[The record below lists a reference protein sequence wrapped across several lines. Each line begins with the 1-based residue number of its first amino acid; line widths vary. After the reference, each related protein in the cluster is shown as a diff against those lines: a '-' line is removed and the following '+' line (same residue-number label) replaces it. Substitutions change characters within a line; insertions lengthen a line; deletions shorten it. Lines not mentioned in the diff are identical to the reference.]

1 MDGGCAAGAGARAVG
16 AEEDEMVGMPAAVLV
31 DEGTLAITERPRPRV
46 RRSGDVL
53 IDVEACGICGTDLHI
68 LSRPSGHPCRL
79 GVVLGHEFVGV
90 VAEVGTEVRSLRPGD
105 RVVVE
110 PNVACGSCRWCHRGL
125 VSHCEHFTTHGIFI
139 DGGLAP
145 QVAVT
150 ARACHRIAHSVPAH
164 LAALAEPLSCV
175 VNGTRLAAIQPGE
188 TVVVVGAGPIGLLF
202 CALLDLAGATVVA
215 IEPLALRR
223 SLALT
228 MGAVAAL
235 DPEADDLCG
244 RVLDITSGFGADAT
258 IDAVGSQMA
267 VCLDL
272 VRKGGRVVL
281 FGLDTQARAQICQS
295 RITRDEIQVLG
306 AYVGRNVFPSAVRLL
321 EQGRLDLEPMVTHRV
336 HLEQLPWALD
346 RLRAGKAAKVV
357 VELH

>member
-1 MDGGCAAGAGARAVG
+1 MAG
-16 AEEDEMVGMPAAVLV
+16 MTAAVLV
-31 DEGTLAITERPRPRV
+31 EEGTLAITERPRPRL
-46 RRSGDVL
+46 RKPGDVL

-68 LSRPSGHPCRL
+68 LSRPPGHPCRV

-90 VAEVGTEVRSLRPGD
+90 VREAGHEVVGLRAGQ

-110 PNVACGSCRWCHRGL
+110 PNVSCGSCGWCHRGL
-125 VSHCEHFTTHGIFI
+125 VSHCEHFTSHGIFI

-145 QVAVT
+145 QVAVA

-164 LAALAEPLSCV
+164 VAALAEPLSCV
-175 VNGTRLAAIQPGE
+175 VNGARLAGVVPGE

-202 CALLDLAGATVVA
+202 TSLLDLAGATVVA
-215 IEPLALRR
+215 VEPLPVRR

-235 DPEADDLCG
+235 DPAVDDVRARVADMTC
-244 RVLDITSGFGADAT
+244 GFGADAT
-258 IDAVGSQMA
+258 IDTVGSQMA
-267 VCLDL
+267 TCLDL

-281 FGLDTQARAQICQS
+281 FGIDTAARAEIAQS

-306 AYVGRNVFPSAVRLL
+306 AYVGRDVFPAAIRLL
-321 EQGRLDLEPMVTHRV
+321 EQRRLDLEPMITHRV
-336 HLEQLPWALD
+336 GLDELPGALD
-346 RLRAGKAAKVV
+346 RLRAGKAAKVI
-357 VELH
+357 VEF

>member
-1 MDGGCAAGAGARAVG
+1 
-16 AEEDEMVGMPAAVLV
+16 MVGMPAAVLV
-31 DEGTLAITERPRPRV
+31 EEGTLAITERPRPRV

-68 LSRPSGHPCRL
+68 LSTPPGHPFRL
-79 GVVLGHEFVGV
+79 GVVLGHEFVGIV
-90 VAEVGTEVRSLRPGD
+90 TEVGADVRSVRPGD

-110 PNVACGSCRWCHRGL
+110 ANVNCGACRWCHRGL
-125 VSHCEHFTTHGIFI
+125 VSHCEHFTSHGIFI

-150 ARACHRIAHSVPAH
+150 ARACHRISHSVPAH
-164 LAALAEPLSCV
+164 LAALAQPLACV
-175 VNGTRLAAIQPGE
+175 VNGIRLAAVQPGE

-202 CALLDLAGATVVA
+202 CALLDLAGATAVA
-215 IEPLALRR
+215 IEPTPLRR

-235 DPEADDLCG
+235 DPAADDVCG
-244 RVLDITSGFGADAT
+244 RVMDITAGFGADTT
-258 IDAVGSQMA
+258 IDAVGSQMER
-267 VCLDL
+267 CLDL

-281 FGLDTQARAQICQS
+281 FGLDTQARGTISQA
-295 RITRDEIQVLG
+295 RITRDELQVLG
-306 AYVGRNVFPSAVRLL
+306 AYVGRDAFPSAIRLL
-321 EQGRLDLEPMVTHRV
+321 EQGRLDLEPLVTHRV
-336 HLEQLPWALD
+336 TLDQLPQALE
-346 RLRAGKAAKVV
+346 RLRTGKAAKVI

>member
-1 MDGGCAAGAGARAVG
+1 
-16 AEEDEMVGMPAAVLV
+16 MVGMPAAVLV

-68 LSRPSGHPCRL
+68 LSRPQGHPCRL

-90 VAEVGTEVRSLRPGD
+90 VAEVGSEVKSLRPGD
-105 RVVVE
+105 RVVIE

-145 QVAVT
+145 QVAVA
-150 ARACHRIAHSVPAH
+150 ARACHRISHSVPAH

-175 VNGTRLAAIQPGE
+175 VNGTRLAGVQPGE

-215 IEPLALRR
+215 VEPSPLRR

-235 DPEADDLCG
+235 DPEADDVCG
-244 RVLDITSGFGADAT
+244 RVLDATAGFGADAT
-258 IDAVGSQMA
+258 IDAVGTQMA
-267 VCLDL
+267 MCLDL

-281 FGLDTQARAQICQS
+281 FGIDTQARVQVCQS

-306 AYVGRNVFPSAVRLL
+306 AYVGRDVFPSAVRLL

-336 HLEQLPWALD
+336 RLEQLPWALD
-346 RLRAGKAAKVV
+346 RLRAGKAAKVI

>member
-1 MDGGCAAGAGARAVG
+1 
-16 AEEDEMVGMPAAVLV
+16 MVGMPAAVLV
-31 DEGTLAITERPRPRV
+31 EEGTLAITERPRPRL

-68 LSRPSGHPCRL
+68 LSRPAGHPSRP

-90 VAEVGTEVRSLRPGD
+90 VREVGSEVRSPRPGD

-110 PNVACGSCRWCHRGL
+110 PNVACGACRWCHRGL
-125 VSHCEHFTTHGIFI
+125 VSHCEHFTTHGIFT

-145 QVAVT
+145 QVTVA
-150 ARACHRIAHSVPAH
+150 ARGCHRISHSVPAH

-175 VNGTRLAAIQPGE
+175 VNGARLADTQPGE

-202 CALLDLAGATVVA
+202 CAILDLAGATVVA
-215 IEPLALRR
+215 VEPSPLRR

-235 DPEADDLCG
+235 DPAADDVPA
-244 RVLDITSGFGADAT
+244 RVLDVTAGFGADAT
-258 IDAVGSQMA
+258 IDAVGTQMA
-267 VCLDL
+267 TCLDL

-281 FGLDTQARAQICQS
+281 FGIDTQARVEIPQA
-295 RITRDEIQVLG
+295 RITRDEIRVLG
-306 AYVGRNVFPSAVRLL
+306 AYVGRDVFPGAVRLL

-336 HLEQLPWALD
+336 RLEQLPSALD
-346 RLRAGKAAKVV
+346 RLRAGKAAKVI
-357 VELH
+357 VELQ

>member
-1 MDGGCAAGAGARAVG
+1 
-16 AEEDEMVGMPAAVLV
+16 MVGMPAAVLV
-31 DEGTLAITERPRPRV
+31 DEGTLAIMERPRPRV

-68 LSRPSGHPCRL
+68 LSRPPGHPCRL
-79 GVVLGHEFVGV
+79 GVVLGHEFVGI
-90 VAEVGTEVRSLRPGD
+90 VAEVGTDVKSLRPGD

-110 PNVACGSCRWCHRGL
+110 PNVACGACRWCHRGL
-125 VSHCEHFTTHGIFI
+125 VSHCDHFTMHGIFS

-164 LAALAEPLSCV
+164 VAALAEPLACV
-175 VNGTRLAAIQPGE
+175 VNGIRLVATQPGE
-188 TVVVVGAGPIGLLF
+188 SVVVVGAGPIGLLF

-215 IEPLALRR
+215 VEPLALRR

-235 DPEADDLCG
+235 DPETDDVRA
-244 RVLDITSGFGADAT
+244 RVLDLTTGFGADAT
-258 IDAVGSQMA
+258 IDAVGTQ
-267 VCLDL
+267 VTTCLDL

-281 FGLDTQARAQICQS
+281 FGVDTAARAEISQA
-295 RITRDEIQVLG
+295 RITRDELQVMG
-306 AYVGRNVFPSAVRLL
+306 AYMGRNVFPAAVRLL
-321 EQGRLDLEPMVTHRV
+321 EQGRLDLEPIVTHRV
-336 HLEQLPWALD
+336 RLEQLPEALE
-346 RLRAGKAAKVV
+346 RLRNGKAAKVI
-357 VELH
+357 VELL

>member
-1 MDGGCAAGAGARAVG
+1 
-16 AEEDEMVGMPAAVLV
+16 MVGMPAAVLV

-46 RRSGDVL
+46 RRPAEVL

-68 LSRPSGHPCRL
+68 LSRPPGHPCRL
-79 GVVLGHEFVGV
+79 GVVLGHEFVGI
-90 VAEVGTEVRSLRPGD
+90 VAEAGSDVKSLRPGD

-110 PNVACGSCRWCHRGL
+110 PNVACGACRWCHRGL
-125 VSHCEHFTTHGIFI
+125 NSHCEHFTSHGIFI

-164 LAALAEPLSCV
+164 LAALAEPLSCAL
-175 VNGTRLAAIQPGE
+175 NGSRLADTQPGE

-202 CALLDLAGATVVA
+202 CAVLDLAGATVVSV
-215 IEPLALRR
+215 EPSPLRR

-235 DPEADDLCG
+235 DPDTEDVRA
-244 RVLDITSGFGADAT
+244 RVLDFTGGFGADAT
-258 IDAVGSQMA
+258 IDAVGTQLGTCM
-267 VCLDL
+267 DL
-272 VRKGGRVVL
+272 VRKGGRIVL
-281 FGLDTQARAQICQS
+281 FGMDTQARGEISQS
-295 RITRDEIQVLG
+295 RITRDELQVLG
-306 AYVGRNVFPSAVRLL
+306 AYVGRNVFPGAVRLL

-336 HLEQLPWALD
+336 HLDQLPSALE
-346 RLRAGKAAKVV
+346 RLRAGKAAKVI
-357 VELH
+357 VELL

>member
-1 MDGGCAAGAGARAVG
+1 
-16 AEEDEMVGMPAAVLV
+16 MVGMPAAVLV
-31 DEGTLAITERPRPRV
+31 EEGTLAITERPRPRL

-53 IDVEACGICGTDLHI
+53 MDVEACGICGTDLHI
-68 LSRPSGHPCRL
+68 LSRPPGHPCRL
-79 GVVLGHEFVGV
+79 GVVLGHEFVGI
-90 VAEVGTEVRSLRPGD
+90 VAEVGGEVRSLRPGD

-110 PNVACGSCRWCHRGL
+110 PNVACGACRWCHRGL
-125 VSHCEHFTTHGIFI
+125 VSHCEHFTTHGIFT

-145 QVAVT
+145 QVAVA
-150 ARACHRIAHSVPAH
+150 ARACHRISHSVPAH

-175 VNGTRLAAIQPGE
+175 VNGARLADTQPGE

-202 CALLDLAGATVVA
+202 CAILDLAGATVVA
-215 IEPLALRR
+215 VEPSPLRR

-235 DPEADDLCG
+235 DPAADDVPA
-244 RVLDITSGFGADAT
+244 RVLDVTAGFGADAT
-258 IDAVGSQMA
+258 IDAVGTQMA
-267 VCLDL
+267 TCLDL

-281 FGLDTQARAQICQS
+281 FGIDTQARVEIPQA
-295 RITRDEIQVLG
+295 RITRDEIRVLG
-306 AYVGRNVFPSAVRLL
+306 AYVGRDVFPGAVRLL

-336 HLEQLPWALD
+336 RLEQLPSALD
-346 RLRAGKAAKVV
+346 RLRAGKAAKVI

>member
-1 MDGGCAAGAGARAVG
+1 
-16 AEEDEMVGMPAAVLV
+16 MVGMPAAVLV
-31 DEGTLAITERPRPRV
+31 DEGTLAITERPRPRL
-46 RRSGDVL
+46 RRPGDVL
-53 IDVEACGICGTDLHI
+53 IDVEACGICGMDLHI
-68 LSRPSGHPCRL
+68 LSRPPGHPCRL

-90 VAEVGTEVRSLRPGD
+90 VCEVGSEVRSLRAGD

-110 PNVACGSCRWCHRGL
+110 ANVACGACRWCHRGL
-125 VSHCEHFTTHGIFI
+125 VSHCEHFTTHGVFT

-164 LAALAEPLSCV
+164 IAALAEPLSCV
-175 VNGTRLAAIQPGE
+175 VHGARLAAIQPGE
-188 TVVVVGAGPIGLLF
+188 TIAVVGAGPIGLLF

-215 IEPLALRR
+215 IEPSPVRR

-235 DPEADDLCG
+235 DPDVDDVRG
-244 RVLDITSGFGADAT
+244 RVLDLTGGFGADAT
-258 IDAVGSQMA
+258 IDAVGDQMA
-267 VCLDL
+267 ACLDL
-272 VRKGGRVVL
+272 VRKGGRTIL
-281 FGLDTQARAQICQS
+281 FGIDTQARAEICQA

-306 AYVGRNVFPSAVRLL
+306 AYVGRNVFPAAIRLL

-336 HLEQLPWALD
+336 RLDQVPWAVD
-346 RLRAGKAAKVV
+346 RLRAGKAAKVI
-357 VELH
+357 VELQ

>member
-1 MDGGCAAGAGARAVG
+1 
-16 AEEDEMVGMPAAVLV
+16 MVGMPAAVLV
-31 DEGTLAITERPRPRV
+31 DEGTLAITERPRPRL

-53 IDVEACGICGTDLHI
+53 IDVEACGISGTDLNI
-68 LSRPSGHPCRL
+68 LTRPPGHPCRL
-79 GVVLGHEFVGV
+79 GVVMGHEFVGI
-90 VAEVGTEVRSLRPGD
+90 VAEAGADVKSLRAGD

-110 PNVACGSCRWCHRGL
+110 PNVNCGSCRWCHRGL
-125 VSHCEHFTTHGIFI
+125 VNHCEHFTTHGIFI

-164 LAALAEPLSCV
+164 VAALAEPLSCV
-175 VNGTRLAAIQPGE
+175 VHGTHLARVQPGE
-188 TVVVVGAGPIGLLF
+188 TVAVVGAGPTGLLF

-215 IEPLALRR
+215 IEPSPLRR

-235 DPEADDLCG
+235 DPEGEDVRG
-244 RVLDITSGFGADAT
+244 RVLDMTAGFGADAT
-258 IDAVGSQMA
+258 IDAVGSQMG

-281 FGLDTQARAQICQS
+281 FGIDTQSRGDICQA
-295 RITRDEIQVLG
+295 RITRDELQVLG
-306 AYVGRNVFPSAVRLL
+306 AYVGRDVLPSAIGLL
-321 EQGRLDLEPMVTHRV
+321 EQGRLDLEPMITHRV
-336 HLEQLPWALD
+336 RLEQLPGALD
-346 RLRAGKAAKVV
+346 RLRAGKAAKVI
-357 VELH
+357 VELQ

>member
-1 MDGGCAAGAGARAVG
+1 
-16 AEEDEMVGMPAAVLV
+16 MVGMPAAVLV
-31 DEGTLAITERPRPRV
+31 EEGTLAITERPRPRV
-46 RRSGDVL
+46 RRPGDVL

-68 LSRPSGHPCRL
+68 LSRPPGHPCRL
-79 GVVLGHEFVGV
+79 GVVLGHEFVGI
-90 VAEVGTEVRSLRPGD
+90 VAEAGADVKSLRPGD

-110 PNVACGSCRWCHRGL
+110 ANVNCGACRWCHRGL
-125 VSHCEHFTTHGIFI
+125 TSHCEHFTSHGIFI

-164 LAALAEPLSCV
+164 LAALAQPLACV
-175 VNGTRLAAIQPGE
+175 VNGLRLAAIQPGE

-202 CALLDLAGATVVA
+202 CALLDLAGATA
-215 IEPLALRR
+215 IAVEPTPLRR

-235 DPEADDLCG
+235 DPATDDVCA
-244 RVLDITSGFGADAT
+244 RVMDITAGFGADTT
-258 IDAVGSQMA
+258 IDAVGTQMET
-267 VCLDL
+267 CLEL

-281 FGLDTQARAQICQS
+281 FGLDMHARQTISQA
-295 RITRDEIQVLG
+295 RITRGELQVIG
-306 AYVGRNVFPSAVRLL
+306 AYVGRDSFPSAVRLL

-336 HLEQLPWALD
+336 TLAQLPNALD
-346 RLRAGKAAKVV
+346 RLRAGQAAKVI
-357 VELH
+357 VELQ

>member
-1 MDGGCAAGAGARAVG
+1 VRPPEAG

-46 RRSGDVL
+46 RRPGDVL

-68 LSRPSGHPCRL
+68 LSRPPGHPFRL
-79 GVVLGHEFVGV
+79 GVVLGHEFVGI
-90 VAEVGTEVRSLRPGD
+90 VAEAGSDVKSLRPGD

-110 PNVACGSCRWCHRGL
+110 PNVPCGACRWCHRGL
-125 VSHCEHFTTHGIFI
+125 ASHCEHCTSHGIFI

-164 LAALAEPLSCV
+164 LAALAEPLACV
-175 VNGTRLAAIQPGE
+175 VYGARLIQAQPSE

-215 IEPLALRR
+215 VEPSPLRR
-223 SLALT
+223 SLALN

-235 DPEADDLCG
+235 DPDADDVHG
-244 RVLDITSGFGADAT
+244 RVLDLTAGFGADAA
-258 IDAVGSQMA
+258 IDAVGTQMA
-267 VCLDL
+267 TCLDL
-272 VRKGGRVVL
+272 VRKGARILL
-281 FGLDTQARAQICQS
+281 FGIDTQARAEIAQS
-295 RITRDEIQVLG
+295 RITIDELQVLG
-306 AYVGRNVFPSAVRLL
+306 AHVGQSTFPGAIRLL
-321 EQGRLDLEPMVTHRV
+321 EQGRLDLEPIVTDRV
-336 HLEQLPWALD
+336 HLDQLPDALE
-346 RLRAGKAAKVV
+346 RLRAGNAAKVV
-357 VELH
+357 VELQ

>member
-1 MDGGCAAGAGARAVG
+1 
-16 AEEDEMVGMPAAVLV
+16 MVGMPAAVLV
-31 DEGTLAITERPRPRV
+31 DEGTLAITERPRPRI

-68 LSRPSGHPCRL
+68 LSRPPGHPCRL
-79 GVVLGHEFVGV
+79 GVVLGHEFVGIL
-90 VAEVGTEVRSLRPGD
+90 AEVGADVKNLRPGD

-110 PNVACGSCRWCHRGL
+110 PNVACGACRWCHRGL
-125 VSHCEHFTTHGIFI
+125 VSHCDHFTTHGILV

-145 QVAVT
+145 QVAVS

-164 LAALAEPLSCV
+164 IAALAEPLSRV
-175 VNGTRLAAIQPGE
+175 VNGARLAATQPGE
-188 TVVVVGAGPIGLLF
+188 TVAVVGAGPIGLLF

-215 IEPLALRR
+215 VEPSPLRR

-235 DPEADDLCG
+235 DPETDDVRG
-244 RVLDITSGFGADAT
+244 RILDLTAGFGADAT
-258 IDAVGSQMA
+258 IDAVGTEVSA
-267 VCLDL
+267 CLDL

-281 FGLDTQARAQICQS
+281 FGLDTSARTEISQS
-295 RITRDEIQVLG
+295 RITRDELQVLG
-306 AYVGRNVFPSAVRLL
+306 AYMGRNVFPAAVGLL
-321 EQGRLDLEPMVTHRV
+321 EQGRLDLEPIVTHRV
-336 HLEQLPWALD
+336 RLEQLPGTLE
-346 RLRAGKAAKVV
+346 RLRTGKAAKVI

>member
-1 MDGGCAAGAGARAVG
+1 ML
-16 AEEDEMVGMPAAVLV
+16 GMPAAVLV
-31 DEGTLAITERPRPRV
+31 DVGTLAITERPRPRV

-68 LSRPSGHPCRL
+68 LSQPPGHPHRV

-90 VAEVGTEVRSLRPGD
+90 VAEVGAEVKSLRPGD
-105 RVVVE
+105 RVAVE
-110 PNVACGSCRWCHRGL
+110 PHVACGACRWCQRGL
-125 VSHCEHFTTHGIFI
+125 ANHCDHFTTHGIFL

-164 LAALAEPLSCV
+164 LATLAEPLSCV
-175 VNGTRLAAIQPGE
+175 VHGSRLAAAQPGE
-188 TVVVVGAGPIGLLF
+188 TIVVVGAGPIGLLF
-202 CALLDLAGATVVA
+202 CALLDLAGVTVVA
-215 IEPLALRR
+215 VEPSPLRR

-235 DPEADDLCG
+235 DPARDDVCG
-244 RVLDITSGFGADAT
+244 RLLDMTGGFGADAT
-258 IDAVGSQMA
+258 IDAAGTEMRT
-267 VCLDL
+267 CLDL

-281 FGLDTQARAQICQS
+281 FGIDTQARSEISQS
-295 RITRDEIQVLG
+295 RITRDEIQVQG
-306 AYVGRNVFPSAVRLL
+306 VYVGRNVFPSAVRLL
-321 EQGRLDLEPMVTHRV
+321 EQGRLDLAPVITNRIC
-336 HLEQLPWALD
+336 LEELPSMLD
-346 RLRAGKAAKVV
+346 CLRSGKAAKVV

>member
-1 MDGGCAAGAGARAVG
+1 
-16 AEEDEMVGMPAAVLV
+16 MVGMPAAVLV

-46 RRSGDVL
+46 RRPGDVL

-68 LSRPSGHPCRL
+68 LSRPPGHPYRV
-79 GVVLGHEFVGV
+79 GVVLGHEFVGI
-90 VAEVGTEVRSLRPGD
+90 VAETGTDVKSLRPGD

-110 PNVACGSCRWCHRGL
+110 PNVACGACGWCHRGL
-125 VSHCEHFTTHGIFI
+125 VSHCEHFTSHGIFI

-150 ARACHRIAHSVPAH
+150 SRACHRISHSVPAH

-175 VNGTRLAAIQPGE
+175 VNGTRLAATHPGE

-202 CALLDLAGATVVA
+202 CAVLDLAGATVVA
-215 IEPLALRR
+215 VEPSPLRR

-235 DPEADDLCG
+235 DPETEEVHG
-244 RVLDITSGFGADAT
+244 RVLDLTGGFGADVT
-258 IDAVGSQMA
+258 IDATGTEMGT
-267 VCLDL
+267 CLDL

-281 FGLDTQARAQICQS
+281 FGIDTHARTYVSQA
-295 RITRDEIQVLG
+295 RITRDELQVLG
-306 AYVGRNVFPSAVRLL
+306 AYVGRNVFPGAIRLL
-321 EQGRLDLEPMVTHRV
+321 EQGRLDLEPVVTHRV
-336 HLEQLPWALD
+336 RLEQLPAALE

-357 VELH
+357 VELQ